1 MHLLDSDT
9 LSHLHA
15 GNPRVAEC
23 LRNTVDSEIGTT
35 IVSRIEI
42 LRARCEFV
50 MKANSGT
57 QLLKAQRWLFLSEQL
72 LAKLL
77 VIPFDDDAAS
87 QFDRLRRVRS
97 LRKIGRADMLIASI
111 VLANNAT
118 LVTRNLR
125 HFSQIPNLRVVNWVD
140 K

>member
-15 GNPRVAEC
+15 GNPRVAEY

-50 MKANSGT
+50 LKANSGT
-57 QLLKAQRWLFLSEQL
+57 QLLKAQRWLLLSEQL

-77 VIPFDDDAAS
+77 VIPFDEDAAG
-87 QFDRLRRVRS
+87 QFDSLRRVRS

-125 HFSQIPNLRVVNWVD
+125 HFSLIPNLRVVNWIN

>member
-15 GNPRVAEC
+15 GNPRVADC
-23 LRNTVDSEIGTT
+23 LRNTVDSETGTT
-35 IVSRIEI
+35 IVSKIEMV
-42 LRARCEFV
+42 RARCEFV
-50 MKANSGT
+50 MKARSGT
-57 QLLKAQRWLFLSEQL
+57 QLLKAQRWLLLSEQL

-77 VIPFDDDAAS
+77 VVPFDDDAAD
-87 QFDRLRRVRS
+87 QFGSLRRVRS
-97 LRKIGRADMLIASI
+97 LRKIGREDMLIASI
-111 VLANNAT
+111 DLANNAT

-125 HFSQIPNLRVVNWVD
+125 HFTLIPNLRVVNWVD